1 MGVVV
6 GVVIGVVIGVVDGG
20 GHVYLPSDF
29 HPGQGYQL
37 GSIVVP
43 VVGYGVTIV
52 GQSVGW
58 SHAVYAAHLV

>member
-6 GVVIGVVIGVVDGG
+6 GVVDGG

-58 SHAVYAAHLV
+58 SHAV